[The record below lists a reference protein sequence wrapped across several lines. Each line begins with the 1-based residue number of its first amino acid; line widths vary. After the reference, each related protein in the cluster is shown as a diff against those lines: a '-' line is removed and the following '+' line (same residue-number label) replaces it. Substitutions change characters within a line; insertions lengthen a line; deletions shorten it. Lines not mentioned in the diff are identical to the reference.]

1 MFTVKACFSINT
13 VYAQISKKDKEQT
26 PPLAFGARE
35 GRWGNAGTDTGGG
48 AAVQGAGAQMQRTG
62 GGVDGGGGTDA
73 GARSVD
79 ATRKRRGATAAHS
92 GSDGRRACGG
102 S

>member
-1 MFTVKACFSINT
+1 M
-13 VYAQISKKDKEQT
+13 
-26 PPLAFGARE
+26 
-35 GRWGNAGTDTGGG
+35 
-48 AAVQGAGAQMQRTG
+48 QGAGAQMQRTG